1 MGRGLLPFSESP
13 LPFGNTTMFSFMKNP
28 CVARGATN
36 KEQVSMSQY
45 LWMKAGPDGVIAN
58 KGGDQII
65 MHMQ

>member
-1 MGRGLLPFSESP
+1 
-13 LPFGNTTMFSFMKNP
+13 MFSFMKNP

-65 MHMQ
+65 MHMQLWE